1 MRLSALA
8 FKIVSFKYVYVICTD
23 MYVNHTL
30 WGLTEIKLLDIFL
43 DLKRHYFAELT
54 RVAQL
59 TRPRT
64 LRVLRKLVKQ
74 GILEVSAE
82 ANVKYY
88 SLKKTSLV
96 YSTLGLV
103 EYNRSLL
110 FLVKNKTLAR
120 ALDMLKEKY
129 ADYSVMLVFGSVV
142 KGYATKT
149 LNGDFKKYVRQHIVR
164 KIESSPSLSKI
175 HLDKS
180 YHNLDFANFTVQ
192 NQQNINKRIDEET
205 YYDWVIV
212 IAYYSMYHAAM
223 ALLYKMGYKAG
234 THLATI
240 YVLCKE
246 CLGKTLEKKDI
257 ENLSVIL
264 ELSEDEIREMGR
276 AKERREKA
284 SYSGSVSFE

>member
-149 LNGDFKKYVRQHIVR
+149 SDTDLLLLKENVSQSDIKKIEDIIDLINGRTGLKISPYFMALEEFKKKNDLAKQVITDHIL
-164 KIESSPSLSKI
+164 IEGAEL
-175 HLDKS
+175 
-180 YHNLDFANFTVQ
+180 FFRMV
-192 NQQNINKRIDEET
+192 
-205 YYDWVIV
+205 
-212 IAYYSMYHAAM
+212 
-223 ALLYKMGYKAG
+223 
-234 THLATI
+234 LA
-240 YVLCKE
+240 
-246 CLGKTLEKKDI
+246 
-257 ENLSVIL
+257 
-264 ELSEDEIREMGR
+264 
-276 AKERREKA
+276 
-284 SYSGSVSFE
+284 

>member
-1 MRLSALA
+1 MGALA

-30 WGLTEIKLLDIFL
+30 LSLAEIKVLDVFL
-43 DLKRHYFAELT
+43 DLKRHYFAELIK
-54 RVAQL
+54 VAKL

-74 GILEVSAE
+74 GILEIHAE

-110 FLVKNKTLAR
+110 FLAKNKTLAR

-142 KGYATKT
+142 KGYAVKT
-149 LNGDFKKYVRQHIVR
+149 SDIDLLLLKENVSQSDIKKIEDIVELINGRTGLKISPYFMSLEEFKKKNDLAKQAITDHI
-164 KIESSPSLSKI
+164 L
-175 HLDKS
+175 
-180 YHNLDFANFTVQ
+180 
-192 NQQNINKRIDEET
+192 IDGAELFFRM
-205 YYDWVIV
+205 V
-212 IAYYSMYHAAM
+212 
-223 ALLYKMGYKAG
+223 
-234 THLATI
+234 LA
-240 YVLCKE
+240 
-246 CLGKTLEKKDI
+246 
-257 ENLSVIL
+257 
-264 ELSEDEIREMGR
+264 
-276 AKERREKA
+276 
-284 SYSGSVSFE
+284 